1 MARESKREWACVR
14 GTKRCV
20 CSGRVWWRKL
30 SLSHGD
36 EGRVLGNQNS
46 PIVEGR
52 EFIGYSLSKE
62 QLPDVVSDQA
72 GGVIDPQAAKSGNT
86 VHGVAEKVM

>member
-1 MARESKREWACVR
+1 M
-14 GTKRCV
+14 
-20 CSGRVWWRKL
+20 
-30 SLSHGD
+30 
-36 EGRVLGNQNS
+36 LGNWNS
-46 PIVEGR
+46 PAIKSK

-86 VHGVAEKVM
+86 VHGVTEKVV

>member
-1 MARESKREWACVR
+1 M
-14 GTKRCV
+14 
-20 CSGRVWWRKL
+20 
-30 SLSHGD
+30 
-36 EGRVLGNQNS
+36 LGNQNS
-46 PIVEGR
+46 FVVEGR
-52 EFIGYSLSKE
+52 EFVGYSLNKE